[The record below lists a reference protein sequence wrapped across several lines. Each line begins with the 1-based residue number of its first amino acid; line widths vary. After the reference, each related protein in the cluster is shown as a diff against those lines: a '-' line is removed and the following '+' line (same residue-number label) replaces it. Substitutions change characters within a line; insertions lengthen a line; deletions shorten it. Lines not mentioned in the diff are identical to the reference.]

1 MILITG
7 INGFV
12 GSHIARLLVK
22 NGQSVRGLIRKTGKE
37 ANLADIKSK
46 IELIEGDIR
55 DIRALRRAFEGVDI
69 CYHAAALVKVGRFT
83 AEEYF
88 STNLQGTMGVCE
100 EAINAGVKRF
110 IYTSTCETL
119 RRHPSP
125 LPSPPRGEGDSN
137 AYHDMVGGYG
147 RSKFLAEEHVRARA
161 SSGLPAV
168 IVNPT
173 AVMGPG
179 DINITAPG
187 YLILQYLKGRIPA
200 WFETGFNIVDVRDV
214 AAGHCLAAEKGRIGE
229 RYSLGNHNVQ
239 LTKLFKLLKE
249 VSGRRPL
256 SIRLPYRLILAAS
269 YLVGSATV
277 SVERVRSSRHP
288 FFISSSKAATEL
300 GWRPDFDLQTT
311 LKDAWNWYR
320 SSTV

>member
-1 MILITG
+1 M
-7 INGFV
+7 
-12 GSHIARLLVK
+12 
-22 NGQSVRGLIRKTGKE
+22 
-37 ANLADIKSK
+37 
-46 IELIEGDIR
+46 
-55 DIRALRRAFEGVDI
+55 
-69 CYHAAALVKVGRFT
+69 
-83 AEEYF
+83 
-88 STNLQGTMGVCE
+88 
-100 EAINAGVKRF
+100 
-110 IYTSTCETL
+110 
-119 RRHPSP
+119 
-125 LPSPPRGEGDSN
+125 
-137 AYHDMVGGYG
+137 
-147 RSKFLAEEHVRARA
+147 
-161 SSGLPAV
+161 
-168 IVNPT
+168 
-173 AVMGPG
+173 
-179 DINITAPG
+179 
-187 YLILQYLKGRIPA
+187 
-200 WFETGFNIVDVRDV
+200 DVRDV